1 MTTAAPTLAL
11 FGATGKTG
19 RRVLDRALTQGS
31 SVRAL
36 VRDPAKFSVTDE
48 QLAVIQ
54 GDVLDAAAVEK
65 TVAGADAVVSVFG
78 HVKGS
83 PATLQADGT
92 KLIVDAMQRHGV
104 KRIITLSGGGLRA
117 EGKDQPKLP
126 DRIIRG
132 LLKLLSGHVLA
143 DAEAHLEVLQQS
155 CLEWTVVRGPR
166 LTEEPGT
173 GSYGVSWVGAGS
185 TTKISRDDLADF
197 ILTQIGDRQYL
208 QELPFVSAR

>member
-1 MTTAAPTLAL
+1 MTKTIAI

-19 RRVLDRALTQGS
+19 RRVLERALAQGF

-36 VRDPAKFSVTDE
+36 VRDPAKVSTVDDRLT
-48 QLAVIQ
+48 VIK
-54 GDVLDAAAVEK
+54 GDVLDASSVDE
-65 TVAGADAVVSVFG
+65 TVSGSDAVVSVFG

-83 PATLQADGT
+83 PDNLQADGT
-92 KLIVDAMQRHGV
+92 RLIVDAMQRHGV
-104 KRIITLSGGGLRA
+104 SRIITLSGGGLRA

-132 LLKLLSGHVLA
+132 LLKLLSGKVLA
-143 DAEAHLEVLQQS
+143 DAEAHLEVLKHS
-155 CLEWTVVRGPR
+155 GLEWTVVRGPR

-173 GSYGVSWVGAGS
+173 GSFGVGWVGGDS

-197 ILTQIGDRQYL
+197 LLTQIDDREYVR
-208 QELPFVSAR
+208 EMPFVSAR